1 MSNKEKELEQRQR
14 TLKIATEFIDKVYDG
29 LTGHAVLVTRNFDT
43 GQLTDTKWGVL
54 PSDKATLCVYTSLR
68 WDEDVY
74 LATATFE
81 AESRSSVGAAQARA
95 VYADADTCHP
105 DNFRVPPSIVVETSP
120 GRWHAWWLLDEVVPA
135 IEAARVSHKI
145 ANAHKA
151 QGCDAGWAANKLL
164 RVPGTRNTKNGQN
177 FDVTATYTDEVY
189 TLDTLD
195 DVYGDI
201 DLAPEVGLSPDAP
214 TYGDE
219 DVARVEGLI
228 EGAGLS
234 DFYTRM
240 PPASAD
246 LSDWSA
252 RFQMDMLRAGVSP
265 EDVYVAVRES
275 NFNKYDPERFG
286 EITKSGNPRPFRQD
300 PDGDLW
306 AEVQR
311 LYSIYRFEG
320 ASLPEEEAQK
330 PAGSF
335 FVQGSTEFLTAEE
348 REWVTAHPSFIDQY
362 TDWVA
367 STNTDSAPTFQR
379 SFAMFLLSCVYGD
392 RAYLQYNAHTPLN
405 LWFLVLAG
413 STNNRKSTAKNRA
426 LSILHEYEERTSKT
440 VLIANDATSEALTKA
455 LGDRDKMVSAM
466 VTDEVQGLFQE
477 AGQKSYRSGF
487 LATLSKIYDGEVEVA
502 LRITSGSGNTKR
514 AHTIFNYAGVGI
526 ADHVS
531 RTLTKENFESGFLP
545 RFLFSVAD
553 PVALSEDADDLSND
567 VRVDPKAVAGRYA
580 GATKIVDSFILSG
593 RALPAKPFQIMFDD
607 TALQRLNQWSRQLN
621 RWVIRTDGA
630 AELHPSVARFRV
642 SVQKAAALLALHDG
656 KTVISEGHLLH
667 ALAQAELWFVD
678 MVKMAN
684 AVSSSDFERKV
695 DEIEK
700 FIRSGKEGRRS
711 VTYVRDRFKQYR
723 VAEQDEFLNQLTQR
737 GRIRKM
743 TVDNVPTL
751 EAMNV

>member
-1 MSNKEKELEQRQR
+1 MANKEKELEQRQR
-14 TLKIATEFIDKVYDG
+14 TLRIATEFIDKVYEG
-29 LTGHAVLVTRNFDT
+29 LTGHAVLVTRNYDT
-43 GQLTDTKWGVL
+43 GELTDTKWGTL
-54 PSDKATLCVYTSLR
+54 PTDKATLCVYTSLR

-81 AESRSSVGAAQARA
+81 SESRSSTGAAYARA

-105 DNFRVPPSIVVETSP
+105 DNFRVPPSIIVETSP

-201 DLAPEVGLSPDAP
+201 KINEVAGLSPDAP
-214 TYGDE
+214 VYNDE
-219 DVARVEGLI
+219 DVHRVEGLI
-228 EGAGLS
+228 ESAGLT

-252 RFQMDMLRAGVSP
+252 RFQMDMFRAGVSP
-265 EDVYVAVRES
+265 EDVYLAVRES
-275 NFNKYDPERFG
+275 SFNKYDPARFG
-286 EITKSGNPRPFRQD
+286 EVTASGNTRPRRQD

-311 LYSIYRFEG
+311 LYSLYQFEG
-320 ASLPEEEAQK
+320 TSLPEEAAQK
-330 PAGSF
+330 PAGAF
-335 FVQGSTEFLTAEE
+335 FVQGDTEFLTPEE
-348 REWVTAHPSFIDQY
+348 REWVAAHPSFIDTY
-362 TDWVA
+362 TEWVA
-367 STNTDSAPTFQR
+367 STNTDSAPVFQR

-392 RAYLQYNAHTPLN
+392 RAYLQYNAHTNLN

-426 LSILHEYEERTSKT
+426 LSILHEFEERVCKT
-440 VLIANDATSEALTKA
+440 ILIANDATSEALTKA
-455 LGDRDKMVSAM
+455 LGERDGQVSAM

-514 AHTIFNYAGVGI
+514 AKTVFNYAGVGI

-545 RFLFSVAD
+545 RFLFAVAD
-553 PVALSEDADDLSND
+553 PVPLTEDADDLSNEA
-567 VRVDPKAVAGRYA
+567 VNVKAIAGRYA
-580 GATKIVDSFILSG
+580 GSTKIVDSFVLG
-593 RALPAKPFQIMFDD
+593 LRALPKEPFQIMFDD
-607 TALQRLNQWSRQLN
+607 TALDRLNQWSRQLN

-630 AELHPSVARFRV
+630 QELHPSVARFRV
-642 SVQKAAALLALHDG
+642 SVQKTAALLALHDR

-667 ALAQAELWFVD
+667 ALAQAEYWFVD
-678 MVKMAN
+678 LVKMAN

-700 FIRSGKEGRRS
+700 FIRAGKEGRRS

-743 TVDNVPTL
+743 SVDNVPTL
-751 EAMNV
+751 EALNV